1 MDRHSSEHP
10 GLRKRHAL
18 TIAVWLLAATAR
30 GAEPGAT
37 TAHATEALRRC
48 AAADGAPVADRMTIL
63 SRGLEC
69 AEEAVRADPRDATAH
84 FAVFC
89 NLGKLTRLRR
99 QSSSWLALLA
109 DVARAERELDH
120 ALSLAPD
127 YPDAVAAKG
136 QMLIELPRW
145 LGGDPETG
153 RALLRRAST
162 LGLDAP

>member
-1 MDRHSSEHP
+1 M
-10 GLRKRHAL
+10 
-18 TIAVWLLAATAR
+18 TAR
-30 GAEPGAT
+30 
-37 TAHATEALRRC
+37 ATEALRWC
-48 AAADGAPVADRMTIL
+48 AAADAAPLADRASML
-63 SRGLEC
+63 SRGLQR
-69 AEEAVRADPRDATAH
+69 AEEAAHTHPEDATAH

-99 QSSSWLALLA
+99 DSSGWLTLLA
-109 DVARAERELDH
+109 DVARAQRELDR

-153 RALLRRAST
+153 RVLLRRAST
-162 LGLDAP
+162 LGVDAP

>member
-1 MDRHSSEHP
+1 MNRQ
-10 GLRKRHAL
+10 L
-18 TIAVWLLAATAR
+18 IAVWLLTVAASA
-30 GAEPGAT
+30 AEPNAT
-37 TAHATEALRRC
+37 TAKAREALHWC
-48 AAADGAPVADRMTIL
+48 AAADAASLADRVTIL
-63 SRGLEC
+63 SRGLQC
-69 AEEAVRADPRDATAH
+69 AEEAAHADPGDATAH

-99 QSSSWLALLA
+99 DTAGWLALLE
-109 DVARAERELDH
+109 DVARAERALDQ
-120 ALSLAPD
+120 ALRLAPD

-162 LGLDAP
+162 LGVDAP